1 MAVAASN
8 AVVRIRNVIVIISNF
23 LCRTSFPVYWL
34 AHIGDFGPP

>member
-8 AVVRIRNVIVIISNF
+8 AVVTIRNVLVVISNL
-23 LCRTSFPVYWL
+23 LCRMSFAAYWL